1 MAGIRLPE
9 GSLVVSVVIFT
20 GLSRYRDP
28 WHPVAETSAEIARV
42 VRALGLE
49 PEMRTDESPDALAD
63 LSGVDLLV
71 VNSGRGDPD
80 APPTY
85 DPAWQASFDAVA
97 AYAAAG
103 SPILAVHSSAAA
115 FPEWPAWADI
125 IGTSWT
131 PGVSGHP
138 EASLAVF
145 EADPSA
151 TGHPVFSGLEPIDGV
166 TERPVVVAYDER
178 YWRLPVHEGNTP
190 LLGHEALGDWYVVSW
205 SRHGSRIYDGLG
217 HDRRSYASVQRRRYL
232 AGEIRWLLRD
242 RELTVNEGEL

>member
-1 MAGIRLPE
+1 M
-9 GSLVVSVVIFT
+9 SVVIFT
-20 GLSRYRDP
+20 GLSRYQDP
-28 WHPVAETSAEIARV
+28 WHPVAETSAEIAGV

-63 LSGVDLLV
+63 LSGVDLLI
-71 VNSGRGDPD
+71 VNSGGGDPD
-80 APPTY
+80 APIAY

-103 SPILAVHSSAAA
+103 SPILAVHNAAKA

-125 IGTSWT
+125 VGTGWT
-131 PGVSGHP
+131 PGTSGHP

-151 TGHPVFSGLEPIDGV
+151 ATHPVFDDLNPVIGV
-166 TERPVVVAYDER
+166 TERPVVICYDER
-178 YWRLPVHEGNTP
+178 YWRMPVRDGNTP
-190 LLGHEALGDWYVVSW
+190 LLGHETRGDWYVMGW
-205 SRHGSRIYDGLG
+205 SRGGSVVFDGLG

-232 AGEIRWLLRD
+232 ANEIRWLLRD
-242 RELTVNEGEL
+242 RVALTDNEGEL

>member
-1 MAGIRLPE
+1 
-9 GSLVVSVVIFT
+9 VVSVVIFT

-28 WHPVAETSAEIARV
+28 WHPVAETSIEIARV
-42 VRALGLE
+42 VRALGIE
-49 PEMRTDESPDALAD
+49 PEMRTDETPDALAD
-63 LSGVDLLV
+63 LDGVDLLV

-85 DPAWQASFDAVA
+85 DPAWQPSFDAVA

-115 FPEWPAWADI
+115 FPEWPAWTEI
-125 IGTSWT
+125 IGTGWT

-138 EASLAVF
+138 EISLAVY

-151 TGHPVFSGLEPIDGV
+151 VDHPVFDGLTPIDGV
-166 TERPVVVAYDER
+166 TERPAVVAYDER
-178 YWRLPVHEGNTP
+178 YWRLPVHDGNTP
-190 LLGHEALGDWYVVSW
+190 LLGHDTRGDWYVMGW
-205 SRHGSRIYDGLG
+205 SRGAHRIYDGLG

-232 AGEIRWLLRD
+232 ANEISWLLRD
-242 RELTVNEGEL
+242 RAALSVNEGEL